1 MTVRPARL
9 GDEQA
14 IAEVHVRTWQV
25 AYRGQVPDEFLDE
38 LSIAPRIAVW
48 RSVLA
53 DPQPPANQAFVL
65 EEDQRVVGFAHVMP
79 SRDNDAGADA
89 GELTAIYVDPQR
101 WRAGGGRL
109 LLDHAM
115 TALRAAGFSVATLW
129 VLGTNDGPRRF
140 YEALGW
146 VPDGAAKDEQREG
159 FTLHEVRY
167 GRSTAD
173 AVQPPR

>member
-14 IAEVHVRTWQV
+14 IAEVHVRGLAGRLPRPSPRRV
-25 AYRGQVPDEFLDE
+25 PGQAI
-38 LSIAPRIAVW
+38 IARRIAAW

-65 EEDQRVVGFAHVMP
+65 EEDQRVVGFAHVIP
-79 SRDNDAGADA
+79 SRDNDAGGDV

-109 LLDHAM
+109 LLDHAI

-129 VLGTNDGPRRF
+129 VSRQQRR
-140 YEALGW
+140 
-146 VPDGAAKDEQREG
+146 PAAI
-159 FTLHEVRY
+159 L
-167 GRSTAD
+167 
-173 AVQPPR
+173 